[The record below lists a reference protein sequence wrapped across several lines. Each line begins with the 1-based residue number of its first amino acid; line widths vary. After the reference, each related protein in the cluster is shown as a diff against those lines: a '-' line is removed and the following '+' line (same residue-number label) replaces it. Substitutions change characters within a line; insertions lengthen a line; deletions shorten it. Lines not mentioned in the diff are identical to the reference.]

1 MKNRVAITGMG
12 LITPIGSTLA
22 EFWDNLMLGKSGIAL
37 TTKCDCSDLPS
48 KISGEIKDF
57 EPLNFMD
64 KKEVR
69 RVDLSQQYAV
79 AAAQMA
85 VTDSGLNS
93 GNFNGDRAGVII
105 GSGIGGIIT
114 FEQQHALVV
123 EGKPHR
129 ISPFFIPMMI
139 ADMAAG
145 VVSIRFGFRGP
156 NYAVVSACASGANAI
171 GDAYQI
177 IQRGAADIMITG
189 GTEASI
195 TRTAVAGFCNAKAL
209 STRNDEP
216 EKASRPFDKD
226 RDGFVI
232 SEGAGILVLEALEH
246 AKNRGA
252 RIYGE
257 LAGLG
262 MSGDAYHITAP
273 VPTGDGAARSMAAAI
288 EDAGL
293 SPAEIDYV
301 NTHGTSTGL
310 GDIAETK
317 ALKIVFG
324 DRAARMPCNST
335 KSMVGHMLG
344 ATGAVEAIA
353 GLLQM
358 KYGKIHRTINLD
370 NPDAECDLYYVHD
383 GPIEQEINCLISNS
397 FGFGGHNATLLIKRS
412 LDGNKN

>member
-1 MKNRVAITGMG
+1 MRNRVAITGMG
-12 LITPIGSTLA
+12 LITPIGNALD
-22 EFWDNLMLGKSGIAL
+22 EFWENLLRGKSGIAL
-37 TTKCDCSDLPS
+37 TTKCDCSDLAS
-48 KISGEIKDF
+48 KISGEAKGFD
-57 EPLNFMD
+57 PLNYMD
-64 KKEVR
+64 KKEAR

-79 AAAQMA
+79 AAADLA
-85 VTDSGLNS
+85 VTDAGLNKAS
-93 GNFNGDRAGVII
+93 FNADRAGVII

-114 FEQQHALVV
+114 FEQQHTLVV
-123 EGKPHR
+123 EGRPHR

-145 VVSIRFGFRGP
+145 VVSIRFGFKGP

-216 EKASRPFDKD
+216 ERASRPFDKD

-232 SEGAGILVLEALEH
+232 SEGAGILVLEALDH
-246 AKNRGA
+246 AIKRGA
-252 RIYGE
+252 KVYGE

-262 MSGDAYHITAP
+262 MSADAYHITAP
-273 VPTGDGAARSMAAAI
+273 SPDGDGAARSMLAAI
-288 EDAGL
+288 EDAGMN
-293 SPAEIDYV
+293 PAEIDYV

-310 GDIAETK
+310 GDIAETM
-317 ALKIVFG
+317 ALKRVFG
-324 DRAARMPCNST
+324 DRAGKIPSNST
-335 KSMVGHMLG
+335 KSMIGHMLG

-358 KYGKIHRTINLD
+358 QNNKIHRTINLE

-383 GPIEQEINCLISNS
+383 GPIEQEINCFISNS
-397 FGFGGHNATLLIKRS
+397 FGFGGHNATLVFAKR
-412 LDGNKN
+412 